1 MFVLLNSG
9 MGGEIRVWFIM
20 QTSFFS
26 PPDMVWWAHSEYW
39 IAGAKCCE
47 NSSEE

>member
-1 MFVLLNSG
+1 MFVLVNCG
-9 MGGEIRVWFIM
+9 MGGETRLAHNAD
-20 QTSFFS
+20 FFFFP
-26 PPDMVWWAHSEYW
+26 PPDLVWWAHSEYW